1 MSIRPDDPSGGLRI
15 VGHRHY
21 GRWFSALIVLLL
33 LVLMGS
39 SVVSNPRFEWDVV
52 AQNLTEASILNGVMM
67 TLKLT
72 AISVLF
78 GFAGGTLLAL
88 MRLSANPVLV
98 GVSWAY
104 TWFFRAVPMLVQ
116 LFLWYNIA
124 ALYPKLSLSL
134 PYWGEIWSASTNE
147 IISPFSEAVIA
158 LVMHQSAYAAEI
170 IRAGIQSVNPGQ
182 LEAAKAL
189 GYRPGQIFRQTVLPQ
204 AMRTILPP
212 AGNEVIGQLKTTAVV
227 SVIALQDVLYSAQ
240 IIYQRTYEV
249 IPLLLVATAWYL
261 LMTSVLSVGQHYVE
275 VWFSRGNMPVKKRW
289 FRRAVEQQEHQS

>member
-1 MSIRPDDPSGGLRI
+1 MSQRPDEDYAGLRI

-21 GRWFSALIVLLL
+21 GRWFSALIVLILL
-33 LVLMGS
+33 TLMAS
-39 SVVSNPRFEWDVV
+39 SVFSNPRFEWDVV
-52 AQNLTEASILNGVMM
+52 AQNLTEASILNGVLM
-67 TLKLT
+67 TIKLT
-72 AISVLF
+72 VISVLF
-78 GFAGGTLLAL
+78 GFAGGTMLAL

-98 GVSWAY
+98 WVSWVY

-116 LFLWYNIA
+116 LFLWYNVA
-124 ALYPKLSLSL
+124 ALYPKLSLTL
-134 PYWGEIWSASTNE
+134 PFIGEVWTASTNE
-147 IISPFSEAVIA
+147 VISPFSAAVLA

-170 IRAGIQSVNPGQ
+170 VRAGIQSVNPGQ

-249 IPLLLVATAWYL
+249 IPLLLVATGWYL
-261 LMTSVLSVGQHYVE
+261 LMTSVLSVGQYYVE
-275 VWFSRGNMPVKKRW
+275 VWFSRGNAPARRRF
-289 FRRAVEQQEHQS
+289 FRRAANVEDHQL

>member
-1 MSIRPDDPSGGLRI
+1 MSVRPDDPSAGLRI

-33 LVLMGS
+33 VVLMGS

-52 AQNLTEASILNGVMM
+52 AQNLTEASILNGVIM

-72 AISVLF
+72 AISVLL

-124 ALYPKLSLSL
+124 ALYPKLSFSL
-134 PYWGEIWSASTNE
+134 PYLGEIWSASTNE
-147 IISPFSEAVIA
+147 IISPFSAAVIA
-158 LVMHQSAYAAEI
+158 LVMH
-170 IRAGIQSVNPGQ
+170 
-182 LEAAKAL
+182 
-189 GYRPGQIFRQTVLPQ
+189 
-204 AMRTILPP
+204 
-212 AGNEVIGQLKTTAVV
+212 
-227 SVIALQDVLYSAQ
+227 
-240 IIYQRTYEV
+240 
-249 IPLLLVATAWYL
+249 
-261 LMTSVLSVGQHYVE
+261 LSLIHI
-275 VWFSRGNMPVKKRW
+275 
-289 FRRAVEQQEHQS
+289 